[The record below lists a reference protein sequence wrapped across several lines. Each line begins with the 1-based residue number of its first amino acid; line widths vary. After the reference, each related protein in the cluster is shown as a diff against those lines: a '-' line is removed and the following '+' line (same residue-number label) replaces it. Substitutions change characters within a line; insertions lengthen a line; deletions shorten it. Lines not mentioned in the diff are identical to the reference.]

1 MPEYK
6 IQSILF
12 NKEIFTLRQ
21 SIEWILHHQQKINKF
36 VETNK
41 YYRFRQ
47 LNPKT
52 LKDHGFEHYKNI
64 KLKDGVVIISVFK
77 Y

>member
-12 NKEIFTLRQ
+12 NKEIFNLRQ
-21 SIEWILHHQQKINKF
+21 SIEWLLRHQQKINKYH
-36 VETNK
+36 ETDK
-41 YYRFRQ
+41 YYRYRQ

-64 KLKDGVVIISVFK
+64 KLKDKVVIICVYK
-77 Y
+77 